1 MTCKCAFTRTH
12 VEWNRSRSRI
22 ELQVGVSFE
31 QEEHWS
37 PTRLRTGE
45 VFCQNWPIIS
55 SAVFMDRISI
65 PDRLDPSSRVGD
77 AESEDGLDF
86 SACHFKESRLE
97 AVR

>member
-1 MTCKCAFTRTH
+1 MTCKFAFTRTH

-22 ELQVGVSFE
+22 ELLVGVSFE

-55 SAVFMDRISI
+55 SAVFHGSHFH
-65 PDRLDPSSRVGD
+65 S
-77 AESEDGLDF
+77 GLPRPEQ
-86 SACHFKESRLE
+86 SCWRC
-97 AVR
+97 